1 MPYSVQAFF
10 ILVAPNL
17 IAVSMYQ
24 YFERL
29 ANTSTMSHLCV
40 LRPWLLTRLLTVGD
54 GVAFAALIAGCG
66 FVDSNFFQGAIK
78 CGNYLIIVGLVL
90 QMLLL
95 WIFTGVA
102 IAFHVRL
109 VRKKSNTMHNPERTK
124 RIKRLLSLVY
134 AGAQIVAGRNM
145 FRLTTTAMDP
155 SGYMARHE
163 WTFYVFDGAQIA
175 QVMLF
180 NLAWYHYG
188 YSVTSMGANHGRSLL
203 EDVQAPPGRGD

>member
-17 IAVSMYQ
+17 ITVSIYQ

-29 ANTSTMSHLCV
+29 ADKSAMSHLCV

-78 CGNYLIIVGLVL
+78 CGNYLIIAGLVL

-102 IAFHVRL
+102 IAFHIRL
-109 VRKKSNTMHNPERTK
+109 VRKKSNAMQSPEGMK
-124 RIKRLLSLVY
+124 RIKRLLGLVY
-134 AGAQIVAGRNM
+134 AGAQIIAGRNM

-155 SGYMARHE
+155 GGYMARHE

-175 QVMLF
+175 QVMLI

-188 YSVTSMGANHGRSLL
+188 YSLTSMAPNDGRSLL
-203 EDVQAPPGRGD
+203 EDVEAPTGRQS

>member
-17 IAVSMYQ
+17 IAVSIYQ

-29 ANTSTMSHLCV
+29 ANKSAMSHLCV
-40 LRPWLLTRLLTVGD
+40 LRPWLLTRLLTIGD

-102 IAFHVRL
+102 IAFHIRL
-109 VRKKSNTMHNPERTK
+109 VRKKSNAMQSPERMK
-124 RIKRLLSLVY
+124 RIKRLLGLVY

-175 QVMLF
+175 QVMLI

-188 YSVTSMGANHGRSLL
+188 HSVTSMATNDGRSLL
-203 EDVQAPPGRGD
+203 EDVQAPPGRQS

>member
-17 IAVSMYQ
+17 LAASMYQ

-29 ANTSTMSHLCV
+29 ADASGMSHLCV
-40 LRPWLLTRLLTVGD
+40 LRPRLLTRLFISGD
-54 GVAFAALIAGCG
+54 VLSFVALIAGSG
-66 FVDSNFFQGAIK
+66 FVDSNFFSGAIR

-90 QMLLL
+90 QLLLL

-102 IAFHVRL
+102 IAFHIRL
-109 VRKKSNTMHNPERTK
+109 VRNSSHTTQDPDRMKKIR
-124 RIKRLLSLVY
+124 RLLSIIY
-134 AGAQIVAGRNM
+134 AGAQILAGRNM

-175 QVMLF
+175 QVMLI
-180 NLAWYHYG
+180 NLTWYHCG
-188 YSVTSMGANHGRSLL
+188 YLVTSTATNDSRHLL
-203 EDVQAPPGRGD
+203 ENVQTPLDHQA